1 MEIEFGNFE
10 KYIAERG
17 FGFINRLLAE
27 PQKKEVFV
35 HIRTIKKSNQELANK
50 LNNDLDFC
58 SEYFWYEIERTEKG
72 DQVFS
77 IVSQDNIKDKLS
89 SNLPSFVN
97 RIESV
102 FTNIDVT
109 LPEWVEIVAKD
120 IVDENFVEKLKIKR
134 DSLLEKLKI
143 QQEIKR
149 KEEEKKKKE
158 AESAQNRLMAEL
170 ARERKIEEEEFKLLV
185 EELKPLR
192 FTHSKQVS
200 SYIMRNRLGDKYKNI
215 SGVVKMEMEGNTWD
229 FNGGFPPK
237 IYAKL
242 CEELD
247 LSNQGTRARVVSFD
261 SFKNLSDNRW

>member
-35 HIRTIKKSNQELANK
+35 HIRTIKNSNQELAYK

-89 SNLPSFVN
+89 RNLPDFIN

-102 FTNIDVT
+102 FTNIDVA
-109 LPEWVEIVAKD
+109 LPGWVEIVAKD
-120 IVDENFVEKLKIKR
+120 IADEDFVEKLKTKR
-134 DSLLEKLKI
+134 GSLLAELKI
-143 QQEIKR
+143 QREIKR
-149 KEEEKKKKE
+149 KEEEKKKKD
-158 AESAQNRLMAEL
+158 AEDARNRLMAEL

-185 EELKPLR
+185 EEIKPLR

-200 SYIMRNRLGDKYKNI
+200 SYIMRHRLGDKYKNI

-261 SFKNLSDNRW
+261 SFKNLSGNR